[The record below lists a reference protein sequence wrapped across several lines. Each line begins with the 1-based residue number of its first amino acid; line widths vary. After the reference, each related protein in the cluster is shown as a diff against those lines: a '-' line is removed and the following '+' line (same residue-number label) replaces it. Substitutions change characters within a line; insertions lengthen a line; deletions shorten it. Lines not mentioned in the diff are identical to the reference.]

1 MIRASAPTR
10 IDLAGGTI
18 DIWPLCLS
26 LDLPAV
32 TLNLAIDLRAEAQV
46 EDTDDGLLYVRSDDL
61 GEEIRLPVGEI
72 THGRLGLATRL
83 AAYYGAG
90 NGLRISLLSRAPP
103 HSGLGGSSALAVA
116 LAAALAQLRKR
127 PFDLRVV
134 QDLETTLLKTP
145 TGYQDYYPALKGG
158 LNALTAV
165 PGGVEVEAIGHGPAF
180 LAPHLLLVDTRIEHQ
195 SGLTNWEAVKRFFD
209 GDKGTRDAF
218 HTIALCAARM
228 RDAAKASDL
237 EGVARALGDEWEA
250 RRRLSPAVTNERLDA
265 LAGAAKGAG
274 ALAAKVCGAGGGGCM
289 VVLAPDAS
297 DPTLR
302 KRIGEAGGN
311 PVTFH
316 PDPTGLRFEDKPQ
329 KRRNAE

>member
-26 LDLPAV
+26 LDRPAV
-32 TLNLAIDLRAEAQV
+32 TVNLAIDLRAEASV
-46 EDTDDGLLYVRSDDL
+46 EETEDGLLYVRSDDR
-61 GEEIRLPVGEI
+61 GEELRLPVGEI

-83 AAYYGAG
+83 AAHYGAG
-90 NGLRISLLSRAPP
+90 RGLSVTLLSKAPP

-116 LAAALAQLRKR
+116 LAAALGKLRGR
-127 PFDLRVV
+127 PLDLRVV

-165 PGGVEVEAIGHGPAF
+165 PGGVEIERIEHGPGF
-180 LAPHLLLVDTRIEHQ
+180 LAPHLLLVDTRMEHA

-209 GDKGTRDAF
+209 GDRKTRDAF
-218 HTIALCAARM
+218 HRIAESATRL
-228 RDAAKASDL
+228 RDAARASDL
-237 EGVARALGDEWEA
+237 RGVAAALRDEWDA
-250 RRRLSPAVTNERLDA
+250 RRRLSPAVTNARLDA
-265 LAGAAKGAG
+265 LAAAARCAG

-289 VVLAPDAS
+289 LILAPDAGDRS
-297 DPTLR
+297 LLR
-302 KRIGEAGGN
+302 GIGEAGGN
-311 PVTFH
+311 PLAFR
-316 PDPTGLRFEDKPQ
+316 PDPEGLRLG
-329 KRRNAE
+329 

>member
-26 LDLPAV
+26 LECPAV
-32 TLNLAIDLRAEAQV
+32 TVNLAIDLRAEADV
-46 EDTDDGLLYVRSDDL
+46 RETEDGLLYVRSEDR

-72 THGRLGLATRL
+72 THERLGLATRL
-83 AAYYGAG
+83 AAYYGVG
-90 NGLRISLLSRAPP
+90 NGLSVTLLSRAPP

-116 LAAALAQLRKR
+116 LAAALARLRDR

-145 TGYQDYYPALKGG
+145 TGYQDYYPAFKGG

-165 PGGVEVEAIGHGPAF
+165 PGGVEVERIESGPSF
-180 LAPHLLLVDTRIEHQ
+180 LARHLLLVDTGIEHA

-209 GDKGTRDAF
+209 GDAVVREAF
-218 HTIALCAARM
+218 HRIAECAARL
-228 RDAAKASDL
+228 RDA
-237 EGVARALGDEWEA
+237 VRAGNLKEVGAALSDEWDA

-265 LAGAAKGAG
+265 LADAARGAG

-289 VVLAPDAS
+289 VILAPDAS
-297 DPTLR
+297 DRTLR

-311 PVTFH
+311 PLAFR
-316 PDPTGLRFEDKPQ
+316 PDNHGLRVEG
-329 KRRNAE
+329 

>member
-26 LDLPAV
+26 LDRPAV
-32 TLNLAIDLRAEAQV
+32 TVNLAIDLRAEAEV
-46 EDTDDGLLYVRSDDL
+46 EETGDGLLYVRSDDR
-61 GEEIRLPVGEI
+61 GEEIRLPTAAI

-83 AAYYGAG
+83 AAHYGTG
-90 NGLRISLLSRAPP
+90 TGLSVRLLSRAPP

-116 LAAALAQLRKR
+116 LAAALARLRKK

-145 TGYQDYYPALKGG
+145 TGYQDYYPAWKGG

-165 PGGVEVEAIGHGPAF
+165 PGGVEVERIESGPSF
-180 LAPHLLLVDTRIEHQ
+180 LARHLLLVDTGIEHA

-209 GDKGTRDAF
+209 GDRDVREAF
-218 HTIALCAARM
+218 HRIAECAARL
-228 RDAAKASDL
+228 RDAVRAGDL
-237 EGVARALGDEWEA
+237 KGVGSALADEWTA

-265 LAGAAKGAG
+265 LALAATGAG

-289 VVLAPDAS
+289 VILAPDAG
-297 DPTLR
+297 DRTLR

-311 PVTFH
+311 PLAFR
-316 PDPTGLRFEDKPQ
+316 PDALGLRL
-329 KRRNAE
+329 

>member
-26 LDLPAV
+26 LDCPAV
-32 TLNLAIDLRAEAQV
+32 TVNLAIDLRAEAEV
-46 EDTDDGLLYVRSDDL
+46 TETGDGLLYVRSEDR
-61 GEEIRLPVGEI
+61 GEEIRLPAKEI

-90 NGLRISLLSRAPP
+90 SGLSVTLLSRAPP

-116 LAAALAQLRKR
+116 LAAALAKLRGR

-134 QDLETTLLKTP
+134 QDLETTLLRTL
-145 TGYQDYYPALKGG
+145 TGYQDYYPAWKGG

-165 PGGVEVEAIGHGPAF
+165 PGGVEIERLESGPSF
-180 LAPHLLLVDTRIEHQ
+180 LAPHLLLVDTGIEHQ

-209 GDKGTRDAF
+209 GDRVVREAF
-218 HTIALCAARM
+218 HRIAECAARL
-228 RDAAKASDL
+228 RDAIEAGDL
-237 EGVARALGDEWEA
+237 KGVGAALSDEWDA
-250 RRRLSPAVTNERLDA
+250 RRRLSPAVTNAQLDA
-265 LAGAAKGAG
+265 LAAAALGAG

-289 VVLAPDAS
+289 VILAPDAT
-297 DPTLR
+297 DRALV
-302 KRIGEAGGN
+302 KRIREAGGN
-311 PVTFH
+311 PVPFR
-316 PDPTGLRFEDKPQ
+316 PDSHGLRVDTVPG
-329 KRRNAE
+329 